1 MSCHDTSERV
11 SPRDITCRVSNELVP
26 ERLLHVPQGASSLA
40 SSLDS
45 SLTLCGFGP
54 DLPDDD
60 LLLSDV
66 LLPDED
72 LLDLAPDEPAT
83 MKAPENPPIGLK
95 LKKSASLV
103 DLINAQLSGG
113 CAPMAAAL

>member
-1 MSCHDTSERV
+1 VC
-11 SPRDITCRVSNELVP
+11 I
-26 ERLLHVPQGASSLA
+26 QGANSLA

-60 LLLSDV
+60 LLLDDV

-72 LLDLAPDEPAT
+72 LLDLAPDEPTT
-83 MKAPENPPIGLK
+83 MKAPEQPPIGLK
-95 LKKSASLV
+95 LEKSASLV
-103 DLINAQLSGG
+103 DLINAQLAG
-113 CAPMAAAL
+113 AAAGAAAVTA

>member
-1 MSCHDTSERV
+1 M
-11 SPRDITCRVSNELVP
+11 
-26 ERLLHVPQGASSLA
+26 QGASSLA

-60 LLLSDV
+60 LLLDDV

-72 LLDLAPDEPAT
+72 LLDLAPDEPTT
-83 MKAPENPPIGLK
+83 MKAPEQPPIGLK
-95 LKKSASLV
+95 LKKSASLI
-103 DLINAQLSGG
+103 DLINAQLANCG
-113 CAPMAAAL
+113 AAAGAAAPHAVCMPVA